1 MTIKIILKDLRKVVE
16 LISRRRIDTVLHS
29 QKIFNQYLAVIS
41 LSFIAYLRSKTVQ
54 IRNDFCYQCDD
65 IIPDG

>member
-29 QKIFNQYLAVIS
+29 QKIFNQYLEVIS

-54 IRNDFCYQCDD
+54 IRNDFLLLMR
-65 IIPDG
+65 

>member
-54 IRNDFCYQCDD
+54 IRKDFVL
-65 IIPDG
+65 PMR